1 MRDVADAEVVMPKL
15 DHADEVEDVTERLS
29 DEIDLAT
36 PREAVQTRVRR
47 HFLGFRNTTLPYHIG
62 MMAG

>member
-1 MRDVADAEVVMPKL
+1 MPKL

-47 HFLGFRNTTLPYHIG
+47 HFLGFRDTTLPSNIG